1 MASKT
6 VLVLLC
12 RAPSADSGRIYVS
25 PQGLPEGEGHGDGD
39 KARMRVAGSAGETA
53 GWGEEVG
60 LKPPKRIAIV
70 DDDFELLATY
80 SVVLEHLG
88 YTTLTA
94 NDGDEIV
101 NQVLYGHEAA
111 PDVILMDYRMP
122 KMNGLEAARKILRDR
137 PGVRIIM
144 STADDSVK
152 QEAISAGMTFLQKP
166 FSLDELASA
175 IRETLGED
183 ASAAN
188 P

>member
-1 MASKT
+1 LASKT

-12 RAPSADSGRIYVS
+12 RPPSAEPGRIYAT
-25 PQGLPEGEGHGDGD
+25 PQGPSEGEGRGD
-39 KARMRVAGSAGETA
+39 KDSVRRRVVGSADQTA
-53 GWGEEVG
+53 GRGARADPE
-60 LKPPKRIAIV
+60 PPKRVAIV
-70 DDDFELLATY
+70 DDDFELLTTY

-101 NQVLYGHEAA
+101 NQVLYGPEAA

-122 KMNGLEAARKILRDR
+122 KMNGLEAAKKILRNR
-137 PGVRIIM
+137 PQVKIIM

-166 FSLDELASA
+166 FSLGELASA
-175 IRETLGED
+175 IRESLG
-183 ASAAN
+183 
-188 P
+188 

>member
-6 VLVLLC
+6 VLVILC
-12 RAPSADSGRIYVS
+12 RPPFAEPGRIHMS
-25 PQGLPEGEGHGDGD
+25 PQGQSEGERRGD
-39 KARMRVAGSAGETA
+39 KDSTRRRLVGSAGKTA
-53 GWGEEVG
+53 RWGERADPE
-60 LKPPKRIAIV
+60 PPKRVAIV
-70 DDDFELLATY
+70 DDDFELLTTY

-101 NQVLYGHEAA
+101 NQVLHGAEAA

-122 KMNGLEAARKILRDR
+122 KMNGLEAAKEILRNR
-137 PGVRIIM
+137 PGVKIIM

-166 FSLDELASA
+166 FSLGELASA
-175 IRETLGED
+175 IRESLGGE
-183 ASAAN
+183 A
-188 P
+188 

>member
-12 RAPSADSGRIYVS
+12 RAPSADSARIYMS
-25 PQGLPEGEGHGDGD
+25 PQGLPAGEGYGDRE
-39 KARMRVAGSAGETA
+39 KARMRVVGSTDETA
-53 GWGEEVG
+53 GWGEEVD
-60 LKPPKRIAIV
+60 LKLPKRVAIV
-70 DDDFELLATY
+70 DDDFELLTTY

-122 KMNGLEAARKILRDR
+122 KMNGLEAAKKILRNR
-137 PGVRIIM
+137 PGVKIIM

-166 FSLDELASA
+166 FSLDDLARA
-175 IRETLGED
+175 IRESIGED
-183 ASAAN
+183 ASAAD

>member
-12 RAPSADSGRIYVS
+12 RNAALDS
-25 PQGLPEGEGHGDGD
+25 LPTYAGARRPPDGEAHGDKD
-39 KARMRVAGSAGETA
+39 KARRRVVGSAGETI
-53 GWGEEVG
+53 GRREVDPE
-60 LKPPKRIAIV
+60 PPKRVAIV
-70 DDDFELLATY
+70 DDDFELLTTY

-88 YTTLTA
+88 YMTLTA

-101 NQVLYGHEAA
+101 DQVLHGHEAA

-122 KMNGLEAARKILRDR
+122 KMNGLEAAKRILRNS
-137 PGVRIIM
+137 PGIKIIM

-152 QEAISAGMTFLQKP
+152 HEAIAAGMTFLQKP
-166 FSLDELASA
+166 FSLEKLANA
-175 IRETLGED
+175 IRESLDGD

>member
-12 RAPSADSGRIYVS
+12 RKPSPDSGHIYTS
-25 PQGLPEGEGHGDGD
+25 APGAPAGEGYGNND
-39 KARMRVAGSAGETA
+39 KARRRVVGSAGETA
-53 GWGEEVG
+53 GRWEVDSE
-60 LKPPKRIAIV
+60 PPKRVAIV
-70 DDDFELLATY
+70 DDDFELLTTY

-88 YTTLTA
+88 YRILTA

-101 NQVLYGHEAA
+101 DQVLHGHEAA

-122 KMNGLEAARKILRDR
+122 KMNGLEAAKMILRVR
-137 PGVRIIM
+137 PGVKIIM

-166 FSLDELASA
+166 FSLDELANA
-175 IRETLGED
+175 IRESLGED
-183 ASAAN
+183 DSG
-188 P
+188 

>member
-12 RAPSADSGRIYVS
+12 REPSADSVPIYTGV
-25 PQGLPEGEGHGDGD
+25 QGPPDGEEYAD
-39 KARMRVAGSAGETA
+39 KDKVRRRAVGSAGETA
-53 GWGEEVG
+53 GRLEVDPE
-60 LKPPKRIAIV
+60 PPKRVAIV
-70 DDDFELLATY
+70 DDDFELLTTY
-80 SVVLEHLG
+80 SAVLEHLG
-88 YTTLTA
+88 YATLTA
-94 NDGDEIV
+94 SDGDEIV
-101 NQVLYGHEAA
+101 DQVLRGHEAA

-122 KMNGLEAARKILRDR
+122 KMNGLEAAKRIVRNR
-137 PGVRIIM
+137 PGIKIIM

-175 IRETLGED
+175 IRGSLGED

>member
-6 VLVLLC
+6 ILILLC
-12 RAPSADSGRIYVS
+12 REPSARSGRICAS
-25 PQGLPEGEGHGDGD
+25 AQGLPEGEGNGDKD
-39 KARMRVAGSAGETA
+39 KARRRVVGNAVRAAGRP
-53 GWGEEVG
+53 EVDPE
-60 LKPPKRIAIV
+60 PPKRVAIV
-70 DDDFELLATY
+70 DDDFELLTTY

-88 YTTLTA
+88 YAALTA

-101 NQVLYGHEAA
+101 NQVLYGDEAA

-122 KMNGLEAARKILRDR
+122 KMNGLEAAKRILRNR
-137 PGVRIIM
+137 PGIKIIM

-175 IRETLGED
+175 IGESLGEH

>member
-6 VLVLLC
+6 VLVLLF
-12 RAPSADSGRIYVS
+12 RAPSAESGLAYMS
-25 PQGLPEGEGHGDGD
+25 PQGLPEGGGHGGKD
-39 KARMRVAGSAGETA
+39 KARSRVVGSAGETA
-53 GWGEEVG
+53 GWRGQVDLE
-60 LKPPKRIAIV
+60 PPKRIAIV
-70 DDDFELLATY
+70 DDDFELLTAY

-101 NQVLYGHEAA
+101 SQVLYGHEAA

-122 KMNGLEAARKILRDR
+122 KMNGLDAAKKILRNR
-137 PGVRIIM
+137 PGVKIIM

-175 IRETLGED
+175 IRKSLGED
-183 ASAAN
+183 A
-188 P
+188 

>member
-12 RAPSADSGRIYVS
+12 RPPSAESGRIYMS
-25 PQGLPEGEGHGDGD
+25 PQGLSDGEGRGD
-39 KARMRVAGSAGETA
+39 KDDARRRVVGSSGQAA
-53 GWGEEVG
+53 GWGGRVDTE
-60 LKPPKRIAIV
+60 PPKRVAIV
-70 DDDFELLATY
+70 DDDFELLTTY

-101 NQVLYGHEAA
+101 DQVLHGHEPA

-122 KMNGLEAARKILRDR
+122 KMNGLEAAKKILRNR
-137 PGVRIIM
+137 PGVKIIM

-166 FSLDELASA
+166 FSLGELASA
-175 IRETLGED
+175 IRESLGED